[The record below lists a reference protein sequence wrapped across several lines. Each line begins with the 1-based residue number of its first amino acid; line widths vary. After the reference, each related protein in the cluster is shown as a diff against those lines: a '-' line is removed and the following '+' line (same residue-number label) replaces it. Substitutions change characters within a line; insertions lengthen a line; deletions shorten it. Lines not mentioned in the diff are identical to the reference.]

1 MTLDT
6 ILEQATQKYN
16 QLIHAQQKLAF
27 VLGIDELT
35 FEAIDIHKDLQ
46 SVKQHIERLVDLPL
60 DFDNVRTNDLDV
72 YLSDISEISDTIEFE
87 VRKQEYY
94 LKNIVNRQTAKHHT
108 STLVDL
114 YADLLDAYDD
124 YDYYNTTNNMGKM
137 LVSKLRVN
145 NLIGICANRD
155 DLSDIYDIILNNRN
169 YSGPLWVTTDGI
181 LEYIEALG
189 VKASDNT
196 SDITYDDIAHA
207 MFFAAHCY
215 HCGHSVHSNTPFLDE
230 ELIVDEQY
238 YGQISVYLKGE
249 YVGEVLTYG
258 SYYFKPVIS
267 EDRILSLAAKCPNLV
282 ETIRAS
288 KNMKGL
294 EF

>member
-6 ILEQATQKYN
+6 ILEQAIKKYN
-16 QLIHAQQKLAF
+16 NLIQAQQKLAF
-27 VLGIDELT
+27 VFGIDELT
-35 FEAIDIHKDLQ
+35 FEAIDISKDLQ
-46 SVKQHIERLVDLPL
+46 SVKQHIEQLVDVPL
-60 DFDNVRTNDLDV
+60 GFDNVHTNDFDA
-72 YLSDISEISDTIEFE
+72 YLSDISEISDTLEFE
-87 VRKQEYY
+87 VRKQESY
-94 LKNIVNRQTAKHHT
+94 LKNLVNRQTAKHHT

-155 DLSDIYDIILNNRN
+155 DLLDIYGIILNNRN
-169 YSGPLWVTTDGI
+169 YSGPLWVTSDGI

-189 VKASDNT
+189 VKASNDT
-196 SDITYDDIAHA
+196 SDITYDDIVHA
-207 MFFAAHCY
+207 MFFAVYCDHFGY
-215 HCGHSVHSNTPFLDE
+215 SVHPLTLFPDE
-230 ELIVDEQY
+230 ELRLDEY
-238 YGQISVYLKGE
+238 LEQISVHLKGE
-249 YVGEVLTYG
+249 YVGDVLTYG
-258 SYYFKPVIS
+258 SFYFQPTVS
-267 EDRILSLAAKCPNLV
+267 EDRILSLAAKCPKLV
-282 ETIRAS
+282 ENIRES